1 MKGFTDSL
9 FCSMLVN
16 DLAGIL
22 LEILE
27 KELSGVYH
35 AVSPEV
41 MSKYDFGVWI
51 AERFGFDAGLIA
63 PISVGEAGLAA
74 ARSPNLTLRTDKLRE
89 ALGHELPN
97 ISDGLEQFYA
107 LYQAGYRDKLKKLV
121 SD

>member
-1 MKGFTDSL
+1 MKGFTDSM

-22 LEILE
+22 LEMLE

-35 AVSPEV
+35 AVSPEA
-41 MSKYDFGVWI
+41 MSKYDFGVQI
-51 AERFGFDAGLIA
+51 VERFGFDAGLIA
-63 PISVGEAGLAA
+63 PILVGEAGLAA

-97 ISDGLEQFYA
+97 ISEGLEQFYA